1 LKLDLGGTQMYTFD
15 DCIVQSASAPRPA
28 MDHGSPYVYHLT
40 VYIVRRFTTGYINVY
55 TVGTVHCMLSMA
67 YSYEYTYSKHE

>member
-1 LKLDLGGTQMYTFD
+1 MKLYLGGTQMYTFD

-40 VYIVRRFTTGYINVY
+40 VYRLYCWNCTLYAIYGVFLR
-55 TVGTVHCMLSMA
+55 VHLLQA
-67 YSYEYTYSKHE
+67 

>member
-1 LKLDLGGTQMYTFD
+1 MYTFD
-15 DCIVQSASAPRPA
+15 DSIVQSASAPRPA

-40 VYIVRRFTTGYINVY
+40 VY
-55 TVGTVHCMLSMA
+55 TVGTVHCLLSMA

>member
-1 LKLDLGGTQMYTFD
+1 MSLGGTQMYTFD
-15 DCIVQSASAPRPA
+15 DCIVQPASAPRPA

-40 VYIVRRFTTGYINVY
+40 VYTS
-55 TVGTVHCMLSMA
+55 VGTVHCLLTMA

>member
-1 LKLDLGGTQMYTFD
+1 MKHLGGTQMYTFD
-15 DCIVQSASAPRPA
+15 DCIVQPASAPRPA

-40 VYIVRRFTTGYINVY
+40 VY
-55 TVGTVHCMLSMA
+55 TVGTVHCLLSMA

>member
-1 LKLDLGGTQMYTFD
+1 MYTFD

-40 VYIVRRFTTGYINVY
+40 VY

>member
-1 LKLDLGGTQMYTFD
+1 MYTFD
-15 DCIVQSASAPRPA
+15 DCIVQPASAPRPA

-40 VYIVRRFTTGYINVY
+40 VY

>member
-1 LKLDLGGTQMYTFD
+1 MKLYLGGTQMYTFD

-40 VYIVRRFTTGYINVY
+40 VY
-55 TVGTVHCMLSMA
+55 TVGTVHCLLSMA